1 MKSKKI
7 TECSLLIFGFK
18 ELGVLELPL
27 NCSVPF
33 PL

>member
-1 MKSKKI
+1 MKSKKKCI
-7 TECSLLIFGFK
+7 LLIFGFK

-27 NCSVPF
+27 NCSVSF